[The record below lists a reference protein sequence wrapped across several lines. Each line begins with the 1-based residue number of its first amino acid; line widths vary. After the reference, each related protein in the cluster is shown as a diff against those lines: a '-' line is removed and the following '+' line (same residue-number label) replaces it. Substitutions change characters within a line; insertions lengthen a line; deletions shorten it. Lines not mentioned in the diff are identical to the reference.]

1 MVHPVFGLAWPRRRA
16 PSATSGCVGMVGF
29 FADGTRSGNRSLLG
43 AKRTRRAKSVPTK
56 ELRAPRS
63 RNRRVSEERRPR
75 RGRAKASLDAAERKV
90 RNRTI
95 AGLGLLALIN
105 AYVFFAGDGISNL
118 VGLEPAVIGADRGPL
133 PAVADA
139 PPLACTGDPVRI
151 FAELEELLPLSVTLH
166 GGQTLRLALL
176 GLGVPTEEIDRIEAN
191 VRTHVD
197 LGLLGG
203 SGAPLRVAVD
213 RFGLVHALEVEIS
226 EGHVLQACRT
236 TSGFDVRNLQHP
248 LRIDVEVLVLELGRH
263 ADLSTAVR
271 AAGEAPELAQ
281 LIARAF
287 AYDVDFFTETRP
299 GDTLQIM
306 VEKRWLG
313 RRFHRY
319 GEILAGRFRG
329 SLRRASMV
337 RYTPE
342 GGRPTMFDIEGRP
355 VRRELLRSPVGYF
368 AIDPEARPML
378 APSVEVVHGNLGA
391 VYRLPEGAPIIALGS
406 GTIRAADR
414 TTEEGNFIDL
424 ELESG
429 RLVRYAHL
437 MRFIGELK
445 PGTRV
450 EQGQVLGLAGHT
462 GRTPHD
468 RLRLELWT
476 PGPDGA
482 MVSLDPSVLTVDG
495 PARAPVLGTPIPDA
509 AMPRFRQDTSPQR
522 RALRLATT
530 P

>member
-1 MVHPVFGLAWPRRRA
+1 MLP
-16 PSATSGCVGMVGF
+16 
-29 FADGTRSGNRSLLG
+29 
-43 AKRTRRAKSVPTK
+43 K
-56 ELRAPRS
+56 ERRAPRS

-75 RGRAKASLDAAERKV
+75 RSRTKAALDPTERKI

-105 AYVFFAGDGISNL
+105 AYVFFVGDGISNL
-118 VGLEPAVIGADRGPL
+118 VGLETAAIGADRGPL
-133 PAVADA
+133 PAIADA
-139 PPLACTGDPVRI
+139 PALACTGDPVRV
-151 FAELEELLPLSVTLH
+151 FAELEDLLPLSATLH
-166 GGQTLRLALL
+166 GGRTLRLALL
-176 GLGVPTEEIDRIEAN
+176 DLGVPTEEIDRIEAN

-203 SGAPLRVAVD
+203 SGAPLRIAVD
-213 RFGLVHALEVEIS
+213 RFGRVHALEVEIS
-226 EGHVLQACRT
+226 EGRVLQACRT
-236 TSGFDVRNLQHP
+236 DAGFDVRNLQHP
-248 LRIDVEVLVLELGRH
+248 MRIDVEVLVLELGRH
-263 ADLSTAVR
+263 ADLASAVR
-271 AAGEAPELAQ
+271 AAGEAPELAH
-281 LIARAF
+281 LVARTF

-299 GDTLQIM
+299 GDTLQLM

-329 SLRRASMV
+329 SLRRATMV

-342 GGRPTMFDIEGRP
+342 GGRASLFDTEGRP
-355 VRRELLRSPVGYF
+355 VRRELLRSPVGWF
-368 AIDPEARPML
+368 SVDPEARPML

-391 VYRLPEGAPIIALGS
+391 VYRLPEGAPIVALGS

-414 TTEEGNFIDL
+414 TAEEGNFIDL
-424 ELESG
+424 ELDSG

-445 PGTRV
+445 PGMRV
-450 EQGQVLGLAGHT
+450 EQGQALGLAGHT

-468 RLRLELWT
+468 RLRLEIWA
-476 PGPDGA
+476 PGPDGTMA
-482 MVSLDPSVLTVDG
+482 TVDPSILTIDG
-495 PARAPVLGTPIPDA
+495 PQRAPVVGEPIPEE

-522 RALRLATT
+522 RALRLAS